1 MSVMTART
9 VADGDRSLFR
19 EQLVQRLAAAHWSLM
34 RAKAVGDDLQ
44 ADIAENDIEDL
55 HALAVRNDVCWT

>member
-1 MSVMTART
+1 M
-9 VADGDRSLFR
+9 FR
-19 EQLVQRLAAAHWSLM
+19 EQLVRRLTEAHWSLM
-34 RAKAVGDDLQ
+34 RAEAAGDDLQ

>member
-1 MSVMTART
+1 MSVMTAST
-9 VADGDRSLFR
+9 VVNDDRSLFR
-19 EQLVQRLAAAHWSLM
+19 EQLVRRLTEAYWSLM
-34 RAKAVGDDLQ
+34 RAEATGDDLQ

>member
-9 VADGDRSLFR
+9 VAAGDRSLFR
-19 EQLVQRLAAAHWSLM
+19 EQLVRRLTAAHWSLL
-34 RAKAVGDDLQ
+34 RAEAAGDDLQ
-44 ADIAENDIEDL
+44 AGIAENDIEDL